1 MHELRNTVIR
11 EELPENK
18 NSGKIVEKILNFNK
32 QINLILDRSAFYTP
46 NQTEMLNGI
55 SKQDISPLKINEI
68 FINEF
73 INNKENVIKKENVKY
88 LGNVLSIN
96 LSFFSERFI

>member
-1 MHELRNTVIR
+1 M
-11 EELPENK
+11 
-18 NSGKIVEKILNFNK
+18 
-32 QINLILDRSAFYTP
+32 FYTP

-88 LGNVLSIN
+88 LGNVFEHQSII
-96 LSFFSERFI
+96 F

>member
-1 MHELRNTVIR
+1 M
-11 EELPENK
+11 
-18 NSGKIVEKILNFNK
+18 
-32 QINLILDRSAFYTP
+32 FYTP